1 MFILWALSFLP
12 LSAQQGGALP
22 ADKAR
27 EVMQKLT
34 RTASEIKSMQCSF
47 VQTKTSALLVEDA
60 VSKGKMAFPVLS
72 VPVLGFVFKN
82 SLYSGV
88 FAMVGGLII
97 VPIVSLFT
105 RKPDA
110 AAVNEMFGSFEEK
123 VEVPKKEALPD

>member
-1 MFILWALSFLP
+1 MRKTFLFILWALSFLP

-60 VSKGKMAFPVLS
+60 VSKGKMAFRSPDRLRWEYTEPYSNVLIVRGDS
-72 VPVLGFVFKN
+72 VFMNGQHQDKAG
-82 SLYSGV
+82 S
-88 FAMVGGLII
+88 
-97 VPIVSLFT
+97 
-105 RKPDA
+105 A
-110 AAVNEMFGSFEEK
+110 A
-123 VEVPKKEALPD
+123 